1 MKRKIGIVCMLLGIA
16 LLSAAVLLLAHNEKE
31 AKAAEQ
37 AAFDLMPQIIEEI
50 QVKREE
56 KNRKKTEQA
65 TQGTENSI
73 PELPVQRSTEML
85 AVEIDGY
92 KYIGY
97 LSIANLHL
105 ELPVMESWDY
115 PRLRVAPC
123 RYAGSVWSDDLV
135 VMAHNYERHFGQLS
149 KLSEG
154 DAVSFVDME
163 GNVFCYEVVAKDVLD
178 PAAIEEMTAGDFD
191 LTLFTCTY
199 GGAQRVT
206 IYCDLK

>member
-1 MKRKIGIVCMLLGIA
+1 MKRRIGVLCMLLG
-16 LLSAAVLLLAHNEKE
+16 AVLLLAAMLLLVHNEYE
-31 AKAAEQ
+31 AQKAEKAV
-37 AAFDLMPQIIEEI
+37 FHLMPRVVEQIQEQKEEE
-50 QVKREE
+50 QLPAQKQEE
-56 KNRKKTEQA
+56 Q
-65 TQGTENSI
+65 I
-73 PELPVQRSTEML
+73 PEPTLQRSTEML
-85 AVEIDGY
+85 AVEIDGND
-92 KYIGY
+92 YIGY
-97 LSIANLHL
+97 LSIPSLHL

-115 PRLRVAPC
+115 AKLKIAPC
-123 RYAGSVWSDDLV
+123 RYIGSVWSDNLV
-135 VMAHNYERHFGQLS
+135 IMAHNFEWHFGQIS

-154 DAVSFVDME
+154 AEVSFVDME